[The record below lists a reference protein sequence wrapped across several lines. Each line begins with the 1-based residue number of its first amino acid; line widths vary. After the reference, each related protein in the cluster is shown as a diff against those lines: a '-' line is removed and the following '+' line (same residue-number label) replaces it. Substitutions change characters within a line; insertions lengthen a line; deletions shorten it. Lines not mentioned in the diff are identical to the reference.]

1 MTALPSRKTEDW
13 RWADLSGLDALA
25 ATPANDAAP
34 DVSHL
39 WLDLDGPRL
48 VFVDG
53 AFVEAASDRRGLT
66 VIAVHSA
73 PGHPLGDRAAREA
86 TTGLWL
92 THTATA
98 PAIGPVQIV
107 HVATGGVSQLSSR
120 IELAANAYAEI
131 VETHAGKGW
140 SNVVCTV
147 ALAEGA
153 RLMRT
158 IRALKDGGGHTDFS
172 LVTVAGAASYTSAAL
187 VTGADTSR
195 VEARIRLQGAGA
207 FAEADGVV
215 LARGE
220 QTHDAFTLVEHA
232 HAGGTSRQVWRSVA
246 DDRSTASV
254 AGRVAVA
261 RDAQKTDAEQ
271 SVKAL
276 LLART
281 ATANAKPELE
291 IFADDVKC
299 AHGASVGELNRDALF
314 YLQSRGVD
322 PAGAKALLTRAF
334 LGDALDRIGDETVRD
349 AVTADAVAWLEGGR

>member
-1 MTALPSRKTEDW
+1 MNLPTRKTEDW
-13 RWADLSGLDALA
+13 RWSDLSRLDALA
-25 ATPANDAAP
+25 ASPANDAAV
-34 DVSHL
+34 DVAAL

-53 AFVEAASDRRGLT
+53 RFVEALSDRRGLDVT
-66 VIAVHSA
+66 AAHDA
-73 PGHPLGDRAAREA
+73 PSHPLGDIAAA
-86 TTGLWL
+86 Q
-92 THTATA
+92 ATA
-98 PAIGPVQIV
+98 GLVLARTSGDTAIGPVQIV
-107 HVATGGVSQLSSR
+107 HVASGGASHLSSR
-120 IELAANAYAEI
+120 IELAADAHAEI
-131 VETHAGKGW
+131 VETHVGAGW
-140 SNVVCTV
+140 SNVTCTV
-147 ALAEGA
+147 TLGVGA

-158 IRALKDGGGHTDFS
+158 TRVLKSGGAHTDF
-172 LVTVAGAASYTSAAL
+172 TVATIAEAASYTSAAL

-195 VEARIRLQGAGA
+195 IEARLHMQGKGA
-207 FAEADGVV
+207 FAEADGVL

-220 QTHDAFTLVEHA
+220 QTYDAFTLVDHA
-232 HAGGTSRQVWRSVA
+232 APGGSSRQVWRSVA

-314 YLQSRGVD
+314 YLQSRGL
-322 PAGAKALLTRAF
+322 PPEAAKALLTRAF

-349 AVTADAVAWLEGGR
+349 AVAADAVAWLEGGR

>member
-1 MTALPSRKTEDW
+1 MNLPTRKTEDW

-25 ATPANDAAP
+25 ASPANDALP
-34 DVSHL
+34 DLSAY

-48 VFVDG
+48 VFADG
-53 AFVEAASDRRGLT
+53 RFVAALSDRRGLT
-66 VIAVHSA
+66 ITAVGSA
-73 PGHPLGDRAAREA
+73 PGHPLGDIA
-86 TTGLWL
+86 TAKASTGLWL

-98 PAIGPVQIV
+98 PSPGPIQIV
-107 HVATGGVSQLSSR
+107 HVASGGASHLSSR
-120 IELAANAYAEI
+120 IELGRNAHAEI
-131 VETHAGKGW
+131 VETHVGAGW
-140 SNVVCTV
+140 SNVTATI
-147 ALAEGA
+147 ALGEGA

-158 IRALKDGGGHTDFS
+158 IRVLKDGGAHTDFT
-172 LVTVAGAASYTSAAL
+172 LATVADAASYTSAAL
-187 VTGADTSR
+187 VLGADT
-195 VEARIRLQGAGA
+195 ARIETRLRLKGAGA
-207 FAEADGVV
+207 FAEADGVL
-215 LARGE
+215 LARGG
-220 QTHDAFTLVEHA
+220 QSLDAFTLVDHA
-232 HAGGTSRQVWRSVA
+232 AAGGTSRQVWRAVA
-246 DDRSTASV
+246 DDRATASV

-261 RDAQKTDAEQ
+261 RGSQQTDAEQ

-291 IFADDVKC
+291 IWADDVKC

-322 PAGAKALLTRAF
+322 PAGARALLTRAF